1 MGQSK
6 SLVLLAGAA
15 LSLSATAAFAQNNSD
30 EFRSIVAEA
39 MADAES
45 RTSLLAA
52 GDAGHDGR
60 FFISGDGYRLNIYGL
75 LQVRYV
81 FNSRDD
87 RPQNTFFNNDE
98 TEQGFQIRRAKV
110 GFSGD
115 INKDWFFNIRTSW
128 DEVGDDSGAALD
140 YAFGGYKFANG
151 VRTTVGQFK
160 LPLLRE
166 ELVSDAKQLAADR
179 SVTNN
184 AFSQGYSQGIAF
196 DYEAE
201 AWRVSGAFSDGLNSA
216 NTDIINNENYNSVGN
231 FSHSGEAEYAFTGR
245 FEYMFGGNWKMFED
259 FTSEKGQDFGGLL
272 GVAAHWQQSTNS
284 LDINDADRN
293 TFQFTV
299 DASLEGDSWNLFAA
313 YIGRFDDWRQAG
325 NDEDF
330 YDSGLVGQGGWRF
343 AQNTEVFGRYDAIF
357 ADGDRFSDGDDTFQF
372 LTFGLNQYW
381 AGHAAKGTL
390 DVVWALDGTG
400 NLSAGG
406 INPLPDTGV
415 GLLGDIEE
423 NEFTI
428 RAQFQ
433 LLF

>member
-15 LSLSATAAFAQNNSD
+15 LSLSAGAAFAQNSD

-39 MADAES
+39 MADAET

-75 LQVRYV
+75 LQTRYV
-81 FNSRDD
+81 FNFRDD
-87 RPQNTFFNNDE
+87 DPANTFYDNDE
-98 TEQGFQIRRAKV
+98 TEQGFQIRRAKI

-115 INKDWFFNIRTSW
+115 LNRDWFFNIRTSW
-128 DEVGDDSGAALD
+128 DTVENDSGARID

-151 VRTTVGQFK
+151 VRATVGQFK

-166 ELVSDAKQLAADR
+166 ELVADSKQLAADR
-179 SVTNN
+179 SITNN
-184 AFSQGYSQGIAF
+184 AFTQGYSQGIAF

-216 NTDIINNENYNSVGN
+216 NTDIINNENYSSAGSFGN
-231 FSHSGEAEYAFTGR
+231 AGEAEYAFTGR
-245 FEYMFGGNWKMFED
+245 FEYMFAGNWRMFED
-259 FTSEKGQDFGGLL
+259 FTSEKGQDFGFLMG
-272 GVAAHWQQSTNS
+272 AAGHYQQSTNS
-284 LDINDADRN
+284 PALTDFDRQ

-299 DASLEGDSWNLFAA
+299 DASLEGDSWNIFAA
-313 YIGRFDDWRQAG
+313 YIGRWSEFRNAG
-325 NDEDF
+325 NDTDF
-330 YDSGLVGQGGWRF
+330 YDSGVVAQGGWRF
-343 AQNTEVFGRYDAIF
+343 AQNTELFGRYDVII
-357 ADGDRFSDGDDTFQF
+357 ADEDRFSGGDDTFNF
-372 LTFGLNQYW
+372 LTFGLNHYW

-390 DVVWALDGTG
+390 DVVWALDSGS
-400 NLSAGG
+400 NLSGAG
-406 INPLPDTGV
+406 ITPLPDTGV
-415 GLLGDIEE
+415 GLLGDVEE
-423 NEFTI
+423 GEFTI

-433 LLF
+433 LMF